1 MATQQTYVII
11 GAGLAGAK
19 AAETLRDEGFDG
31 PICLLGDEP
40 ERPYERPPLSKG
52 VLLGDVGRGSAFV
65 HEEGWYA
72 EHDVHLRTG
81 TAVVGLHLA
90 EHVVELEGGERLGF
104 DKVLLATGSSA
115 RRLRVPGADLEGVHY
130 LRRLAD
136 ADTLRPRLAA
146 GDRRVVVIGGGWIG
160 LEVAAAARAMG
171 NDVTVVEPAPTVL
184 RAALGDELGAMF
196 ADLHREHGVRL
207 LLGEGVGSLTGAGG
221 AIREVETSSGER
233 LPADVVVVGVGARPN
248 TQLAE
253 DAGLEVDNGVLVDA
267 SLRSS
272 HPDVFAAGDV
282 ANAVHPVL
290 GRRLRVEHWANA
302 LHGGPV
308 AARAML
314 GQPVVHDAVPFFY
327 TDQYDLGM
335 EYRGSIG
342 PDGVDRLVVRGDRT
356 GRELLA
362 FWLKDSRVQAG
373 MNVNVWDVGEAVEG
387 LVRSG
392 AVVDPARLAD
402 PDVPLEDV
410 LG

>member
-1 MATQQTYVII
+1 MATQQAYVII

-19 AAETLRDEGFDG
+19 AAETLREEGFDG
-31 PICLLGDEP
+31 PIRLLGDEP

-52 VLLGDVGRGSAFV
+52 MLLGDAERDSAFV

-72 EHDVHLRTG
+72 EHDVDLRTG
-81 TAVVGLHLA
+81 TVVIGLHPA
-90 EHVVELEGGERLGF
+90 EHVVELEGGERLAFG
-104 DKVLLATGSSA
+104 KALLATGSSP
-115 RRLRVPGADLEGVHY
+115 RLLSVPGADLEGVHY

-136 ADTLRPRLAA
+136 TDTLRPRLAA
-146 GDRRVVVIGGGWIG
+146 GGRTVVVVGGGWIG
-160 LEVAAAARAMG
+160 LEVAAAARTLG
-171 NDVTVVEPAPTVL
+171 NDVTIVEPAPTVL

-196 ADLHREHGVRL
+196 ADLHRRNGVRL
-207 LLGEGVGSLTGAGG
+207 LLGDGVRSIAGAGG
-221 AIREVETSSGER
+221 AVREVETTSGER
-233 LPADVVVVGVGARPN
+233 LPADVVVVGIGARPN

-253 DAGLEVDNGVLVDA
+253 AAGLDVDDGVLVDA

-272 HPDVFAAGDV
+272 HPDVLAAGDV
-282 ANAVHPVL
+282 ANAVHPLL

-302 LHGGPV
+302 LHAGPV

-314 GQPVVHDAVPFFY
+314 GMDVVHDAVPFFY

-342 PDGVDRLVVRGDRT
+342 PDGFDRLVLRGDRA
-356 GRELLA
+356 GPELLA
-362 FWLKDSRVQAG
+362 FWLRDSRVVAG
-373 MNVNVWDVGEAVEG
+373 MNVSVWDVGEAVEG

-402 PDVPLEDV
+402 PDVPLGEV
-410 LG
+410 RG